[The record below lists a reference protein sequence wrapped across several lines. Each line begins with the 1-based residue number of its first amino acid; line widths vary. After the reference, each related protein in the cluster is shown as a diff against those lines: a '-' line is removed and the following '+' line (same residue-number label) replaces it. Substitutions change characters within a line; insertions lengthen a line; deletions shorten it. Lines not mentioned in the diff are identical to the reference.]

1 MFDERGL
8 DYAINLLDVA
18 FVQGRKD
25 RALVR
30 EVLVDRTDT
39 HPCHFGDTIRRDG
52 IETLA
57 LQYPDYSFKYCVDC
71 LTSAAL
77 LRAASNGGSCGP

>member
-8 DYAINLLDVA
+8 DYAINLLEVA

-39 HPCHFGDTIRRDG
+39 KPHLRFRSLVPQHSRQRYWRLPRNPQDCKIVELQLFDRRC
-52 IETLA
+52 E
-57 LQYPDYSFKYCVDC
+57 
-71 LTSAAL
+71 
-77 LRAASNGGSCGP
+77 